1 MYNAAID
8 NFNKCDAAILCA
20 AVADFKPKKTEDKK
34 IKREKDDLC
43 LQLSPTN
50 DIAKELGK
58 RKAIHQILIG
68 FALET
73 NDEDANARKK
83 LEKKNLDFIVLN
95 STRNE
100 GTTFQSD
107 DNKIK
112 IIRKTSEIEYSKK
125 NKKVVACNIIDQLVA
140 EIEQ

>member
-1 MYNAAID
+1 MKWTNLTNTMEDYRKFLELATKD
-8 NFNKCDAAILCA
+8 NTKHYEL
-20 AVADFKPKKTEDKK
+20 VTKKRLEFRAY
-34 IKREKDDLC
+34 REKTL
-43 LQLSPTN
+43 
-50 DIAKELGK
+50 
-58 RKAIHQILIG
+58 RQI
-68 FALET
+68 
-73 NDEDANARKK
+73 KK

-125 NKKVVACNIIDQLVA
+125 NKKVVACDIIDQLVA